1 MFGYKIIGLIIFFIK
16 CWECKLFERRI
27 RLMGMLFNVI
37 FILKKNILCSV
48 FLLSCRFFD
57 NIYDFLI
64 YIYSIRNYYM
74 SFVFLILCVYV

>member
-37 FILKKNILCSV
+37 FILKKI
-48 FLLSCRFFD
+48 F
-57 NIYDFLI
+57 
-64 YIYSIRNYYM
+64 
-74 SFVFLILCVYV
+74 YVVCFY